1 VDLQDDHGN
10 SLAVVQPSN
19 QKVQVPQAASGQLAT
34 NNSSDYKTIDLIQA
48 LSQGNDASSVNANA
62 GGAISYTYN
71 TFRGQCE
78 GCGEF
83 CVDESGLETHYAM
96 FPSWCDDLGLRVR

>member
-1 VDLQDDHGN
+1 VDLQDDQEVQDYGN

-34 NNSSDYKTIDLIQA
+34 NNSSDYKTVDLIQA

-62 GGAISYTYN
+62 GGAISYTYKVLPCAN
-71 TFRGQCE
+71 DQTTGACTTACRWWHK
-78 GCGEF
+78 
-83 CVDESGLETHYAM
+83 S
-96 FPSWCDDLGLRVR
+96 